1 MIKIA
6 VCEDQKKVGEEI
18 LERLRGVS
26 KGFVREIDLYETG
39 EELLH
44 ALKEKRYDI
53 YYLDIVLGDEGING
67 YELAKELRRRQNDA
81 ILIFLSCHEEYACEA
96 YEVDALRFLRK
107 PIEKQK
113 FEEAF
118 AKAVQI
124 IYKRQETFYYM
135 SEYIEK
141 EIQMKEIRYFES
153 QGRRIVM
160 NTVNGKNE
168 VFYGSLKAI
177 QKQLEQNFFCLC
189 HTSFLVNIACVHKI
203 TGKFIVLDNG
213 EELPISRT
221 YTAEIRK
228 KYANYLFMLDE
239 GYCS

>member
-6 VCEDQKKVGEEI
+6 ICEDQKKVGEEI
-18 LERLRGVS
+18 LEKLKAVS
-26 KGFVREIDLYETG
+26 KGFVRAIDLYETG
-39 EELLH
+39 EQLLNS
-44 ALKEKRYDI
+44 LKENKYDI
-53 YYLDIVLGDEGING
+53 YYLDIMLDDSGING
-67 YELAKELRRRQNDA
+67 YELAKELRRKQNDA
-81 ILIFLSCHEEYACEA
+81 ILIFLSSHEEYACEA

-107 PIEKQK
+107 PIVEEK
-113 FEEAF
+113 FVEAF
-118 AKAVQI
+118 VKAVQV
-124 IYKRQETFYYM
+124 IYKRQGTFYYK

-153 QGRRIVM
+153 QGRKIVM
-160 NTVNGKNE
+160 NTINGKSE
-168 VFYGSLKAI
+168 VFYGSLKVI

-189 HTSFLVNIACVHKI
+189 HTSFLVNVACIHKI

-228 KYANYLFMLDE
+228 KYANYMFMLDE
-239 GYCS
+239 VAR